1 MAKYTGP
8 VCRQC
13 RREGVKLF
21 LKGDR
26 CVSSK
31 CAVERRT
38 NLIPGQHQP
47 TRKKQS
53 SYAVQFREKQKTKRM
68 YGLCE
73 KQFKGYYE
81 KAEVMRGVTG
91 ENMLVLLERRLDN
104 VVFKLGLA
112 ESRAHARQLVNH
124 GLFTVNGTNV
134 NIPSFLVKKGDM
146 IAVKENKLEKTVFK
160 EIKEGKTLGL
170 PKWLSFE
177 NASLTGKVEELPERA
192 DVEQNIEEHLIV
204 ELYSK

>member
-26 CVSSK
+26 CLSSK
-31 CAVERRT
+31 CALERRA
-38 NLIPGQHQP
+38 NAMPGQHP
-47 TRKKQS
+47 TSRKKMS

-73 KQFKGYYE
+73 KQFKGYYV

-124 GLFTVNGTNV
+124 GLFNVNGAKV
-134 NIPSFLVKKGDM
+134 DIPSFLVKKGDV
-146 IAVKENKLEKTVFK
+146 ISVKENKLDKTVFK
-160 EIKEGKTLGL
+160 EIKEGNTLGL
-170 PKWLSFE
+170 PKWLIFD
-177 NASLTGKVEELPERA
+177 NATLSGKV
-192 DVEQNIEEHLIV
+192 
-204 ELYSK
+204 

>member
-1 MAKYTGP
+1 MSKYTGP

-26 CVSSK
+26 CISPK
-31 CAVERRT
+31 CAIERRGT
-38 NLIPGQHQP
+38 VPGQHPQS
-47 TRKKQS
+47 RKKPS
-53 SYAVQFREKQKTKRM
+53 AYAIQFREKQKAKRM

-73 KQFKGYYE
+73 KQFKGYYN
-81 KAEVMRGVTG
+81 KAEIMRGVTG
-91 ENMLVLLERRLDN
+91 ENMLTLLERRLDN
-104 VVFKLGLA
+104 VVFKLGLS

-124 GLFTVNGTNV
+124 GLVTVNGKKV
-134 NIPSFLVKKGDM
+134 DIASFLVRKGDV
-146 IAVKENKLEKTVFK
+146 ISIKENKLDKSVFK

-170 PKWLSFE
+170 PKWLTFD
-177 NASLTGKVEELPERA
+177 NATLTGKIVELPERA